1 MPFIDNILNYK
12 TLSIVGLEKNTG
24 KTECMNYVIKQLK
37 NRNIK
42 FAITSIGIDGE
53 STDLVTNTQKP
64 EIELFENTI
73 FVTSEM
79 HYKQRKILSE
89 VMDVGSERT
98 SLGRLVTARSLS
110 RGTVILSGPSN
121 TSLLKQYLQ
130 KRESFG
136 VDLFIVDGALSR
148 LSSGSPAVSE
158 CIILNT
164 GAAVSANIQNLVS
177 KTEFICNLI
186 HLPLYDSSARDQMLD
201 INNGIWAVDKTNNI
215 HDLKIPS
222 VFLLEKYK
230 DKLFEHGHTLYA
242 SGAVSDNMLEFLR
255 AQKECS
261 KTVLIVKDF
270 TRLFISKESYS
281 AFVNKGGKINVLLKT
296 KLIAVCV
303 NPTSPA
309 GYNLNSEELQK
320 AISAKIN
327 TPVYD
332 VRNI

>member
-98 SLGRLVTARSLS
+98 SLGRLVTARTLS
-110 RGTVILSGPSN
+110 RGKVILSGPSN

-136 VDLFIVDGALSR
+136 VGLFIVDGALSR
-148 LSSGSPAVSE
+148 LSFRFAGGFGMYYSE
-158 CIILNT
+158 YRSRRF
-164 GAAVSANIQNLVS
+164 GKYSKFSEQNRIYL
-177 KTEFICNLI
+177 
-186 HLPLYDSSARDQMLD
+186 Q
-201 INNGIWAVDKTNNI
+201 
-215 HDLKIPS
+215 
-222 VFLLEKYK
+222 
-230 DKLFEHGHTLYA
+230 
-242 SGAVSDNMLEFLR
+242 
-255 AQKECS
+255 
-261 KTVLIVKDF
+261 
-270 TRLFISKESYS
+270 
-281 AFVNKGGKINVLLKT
+281 
-296 KLIAVCV
+296 
-303 NPTSPA
+303 
-309 GYNLNSEELQK
+309 LNSFAL
-320 AISAKIN
+320 I
-327 TPVYD
+327 
-332 VRNI
+332 